1 MQGPMMTPQM
11 MGSHPMSGPMGGRNF
26 PTLYVGD
33 LDEAVTEEMLYNFFI
48 KYGPIYS
55 VRIMRDF

>member
-1 MQGPMMTPQM
+1 MGGPMM
-11 MGSHPMSGPMGGRNF
+11 GGHPMGVPMVGRTH

-48 KYGPIYS
+48 KYGLIYS
-55 VRIMRDF
+55 VRIMRDL